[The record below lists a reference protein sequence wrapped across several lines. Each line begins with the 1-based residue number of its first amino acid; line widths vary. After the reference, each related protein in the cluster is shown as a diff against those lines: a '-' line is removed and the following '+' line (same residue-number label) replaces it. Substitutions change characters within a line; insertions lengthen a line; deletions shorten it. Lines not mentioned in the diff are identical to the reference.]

1 MFVVRL
7 GLVFLAS
14 YLVLS
19 FSLFFLGLWPNMTSY
34 ETLIMNQFILQNW
47 FKFSDNYVFRLNFD
61 FFISWAH
68 AYNKAKLFEFWIV
81 GNF

>member
-61 FFISWAH
+61 FF
-68 AYNKAKLFEFWIV
+68 YFLGTCK
-81 GNF
+81 